1 MKPVYKQKYPNLFK
15 PFTVGKDPKTA
26 VTFKNRVLVGPMA
39 ALVGTDGQG
48 LLTENGA
55 QFYANMAQGGYASIC
70 APVEIPHNG
79 GHARS
84 IVIDDEEL
92 VSFQDVHR
100 MQRLVHAYGCK
111 TFVEIYHAGCC
122 MTPGAGRELITASDM
137 MWNGHHVRG
146 MDFDDMENVANM
158 YASAAK
164 YAKRAGFDCI
174 LLHFGHG
181 WLMNNYLSPLTNKR
195 TDEFGGSVEN
205 RCRFPVMVIKRIR
218 EVVGDMPIELRL
230 NGSDMMEGG
239 ITIPDAVQQAL
250 IFSNYVDM
258 IHLTCGTRLDAMGR
272 TMMHPTHFVEPAHN
286 AEASAAV
293 KKAFKE
299 ASITVP
305 VGVVGSVHSPELAER
320 LIAEEKAD
328 YVLMARQAIADP
340 DWVNKIREGRE
351 EDVRPCLRCDLCLDS
366 GRRGALSKNVTYDT
380 GATYDC
386 YCAINVYYNQGDIKK
401 KIPMPIKRKK
411 VAIVGGGIAG
421 MQAALTASERGHD
434 VTLYEKSG
442 RLGGQLF
449 FSDYIWFKKEI
460 KAYLAYMIRQITKS
474 RVNVLLHTIATPELL
489 ELEDYD
495 SVIIAIGAKP
505 MIPSIPGIDKKNV
518 ITALDCFGKE
528 DSLGQ
533 DVVIIGG
540 GLVGCEMS
548 IYLAEKGMTLTVIEM
563 GDFLAATGQLTE
575 RMDTMRHMNE
585 MGVQSFTNTKCIEIL
600 DDGVIVENE
609 DGHQRTIKADTVLLA
624 AGMQPLSAERDIFAD
639 VAFDVV
645 NIGDCAKVGDI
656 CTAVNSGFDA
666 AATL

>member
-1 MKPVYKQKYPNLFK
+1 
-15 PFTVGKDPKTA
+15 
-26 VTFKNRVLVGPMA
+26 
-39 ALVGTDGQG
+39 
-48 LLTENGA
+48 
-55 QFYANMAQGGYASIC
+55 
-70 APVEIPHNG
+70 
-79 GHARS
+79 
-84 IVIDDEEL
+84 
-92 VSFQDVHR
+92 
-100 MQRLVHAYGCK
+100 
-111 TFVEIYHAGCC
+111 

-540 GLVGCEMS
+540 GLVGCEIS